1 MESNYNLAV
10 RHLWIPEMLF
20 AADQALT
27 GGKDYCLI
35 WEVFAAGI
43 RQMLQLVTQ
52 ILVMIR

>member
-10 RHLWIPEMLF
+10 RHLLIPEMLI

-35 WEVFAAGI
+35 WEVFAA
-43 RQMLQLVTQ
+43 RD
-52 ILVMIR
+52 

>member
-43 RQMLQLVTQ
+43 R
-52 ILVMIR
+52 